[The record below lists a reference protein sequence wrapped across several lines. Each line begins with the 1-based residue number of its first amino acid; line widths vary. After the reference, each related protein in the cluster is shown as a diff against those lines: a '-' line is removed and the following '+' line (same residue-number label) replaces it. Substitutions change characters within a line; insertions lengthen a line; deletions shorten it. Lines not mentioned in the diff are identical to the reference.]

1 MVIAAFLVA
10 IVAFL
15 AAIDE
20 QVFGAS
26 MLSRP
31 LFTGPIVGLIMGDV
45 TTGIIMGASLEAM
58 FMGTIMVG
66 SAVPPEAYASSVLRI
81 AVAIQSGAEG
91 GTGVDLALPPS
102 IFCLL

>member
-31 LFTGPIVGLIMGDV
+31 YL
-45 TTGIIMGASLEAM
+45 
-58 FMGTIMVG
+58 
-66 SAVPPEAYASSVLRI
+66 
-81 AVAIQSGAEG
+81 Q
-91 GTGVDLALPPS
+91 AL
-102 IFCLL
+102 L